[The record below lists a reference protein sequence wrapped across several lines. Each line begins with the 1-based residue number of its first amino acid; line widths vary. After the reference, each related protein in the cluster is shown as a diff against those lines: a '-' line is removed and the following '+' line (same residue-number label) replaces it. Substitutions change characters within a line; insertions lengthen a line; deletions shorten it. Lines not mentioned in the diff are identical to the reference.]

1 MPVDLSSGRQV
12 VSAARS
18 LPPSERCLA
27 PPFSLAQPAV
37 ISVIAD
43 AVATSDTSAHAAH
56 VRAPI
61 PNASAGHAQ

>member
-12 VSAARS
+12 VSAVRS
-18 LPPSERCLA
+18 PPPSGQCLA
-27 PPFSLAQPAV
+27 PQFLLAQPAV

-43 AVATSDTSAHAAH
+43 AAATSDTSAHAAH

-61 PNASAGHAQ
+61 PNACAGHAQ